1 MDHTI
6 IPPGDSQGTYLKS
19 ARTLL
24 RSRLKRRTV
33 DFTTRSNTEIH
44 HPDQPEPTNMTFD
57 EFFNAVSSVPG
68 GMILMAMPRDA
79 DLSTL
84 RFVANTLLPMAKE
97 AIVDDEMFF
106 LYGRFDDFNIEA
118 WMELSDYQRR
128 VVGLAIGQYAS
139 ALYAF
144 LSTYKCR
151 FYRLWEASRSL
162 VTDISSSG
170 YQT

>member
-1 MDHTI
+1 
-6 IPPGDSQGTYLKS
+6 
-19 ARTLL
+19 
-24 RSRLKRRTV
+24 
-33 DFTTRSNTEIH
+33 
-44 HPDQPEPTNMTFD
+44 MTFD
-57 EFFNAVSSVPG
+57 EFFSAVSSVSDG
-68 GMILMAMPRDA
+68 VVLMAMPRDA
-79 DLSTL
+79 DLSIL
-84 RFVANTLLPMAKE
+84 RFVASKLLPIAKE

-106 LYGRFDDFNIEA
+106 LYGSFDDFNIEA

-162 VTDISSSG
+162 ATDNSSSG
-170 YQT
+170 SKYQT